1 MAVVTPWEVKG
12 TIDYDKLIKEFGLQP
27 LGELP
32 PAFHEQLLFRR
43 KIIYAHRD
51 FNHILDAVQKKK
63 PFVMMTGLMPSGK
76 FHFGHKMVADQMIF
90 YQHLGARVYIAVAD
104 IEAYT
109 SRDTNMGKL
118 WETAIKEYLTN
129 YVALGLDLKNC
140 DFYFQSKR
148 SPDSKKANAYY
159 SLAMMLAAHA
169 TFNEFRAVYGEITPG
184 KMISSLLQGS
194 DMLHPQLPEFEG
206 KPLPTV
212 IPVGSDQDPH
222 IRLARD
228 VAQRIK
234 AFKLMP
240 IGATYHMF
248 LPGLKGGKMSSSDPT
263 SYIALTDSPEEA
275 ALKIKKYAFSGG
287 QSTVEEHR
295 KKGGNPDVDV
305 SFQML
310 RYGLEPDDEKLA
322 NISKEYRSGK
332 LLTGELKQILI
343 DKITAFLKKHQEQ
356 RRKAEREVE
365 AFIRGQAL

>member
-1 MAVVTPWEVKG
+1 
-12 TIDYDKLIKEFGLQP
+12 
-27 LGELP
+27 
-32 PAFHEQLLFRR
+32 
-43 KIIYAHRD
+43 
-51 FNHILDAVQKKK
+51 
-63 PFVMMTGLMPSGK
+63 
-76 FHFGHKMVADQMIF
+76 
-90 YQHLGARVYIAVAD
+90 
-104 IEAYT
+104 
-109 SRDTNMGKL
+109 
-118 WETAIKEYLTN
+118 
-129 YVALGLDLKNC
+129 
-140 DFYFQSKR
+140 
-148 SPDSKKANAYY
+148 
-159 SLAMMLAAHA
+159 
-169 TFNEFRAVYGEITPG
+169 
-184 KMISSLLQGS
+184 
-194 DMLHPQLPEFEG
+194 MLHPQLPEFEG

-322 NISKEYRSGK
+322 NIAKEYRSGK
-332 LLTGELKQILI
+332 MLTGELKQILI
-343 DKITAFLKKHQEQ
+343 DKITTFLKKHNE
-356 RRKAEREVE
+356 RRTKAEREVE
-365 AFIRGQAL
+365 AFIRDQGF